1 MMNFISKK
9 PLRHYKSHRKN
20 HMEKKL
26 KEEIC
31 EKRVS
36 TKIIK
41 KGKWKFKRT
50 DNCTDAVIICDI
62 HMED

>member
-1 MMNFISKK
+1 
-9 PLRHYKSHRKN
+9 
-20 HMEKKL
+20 MEKKL

-36 TKIIK
+36 TRIIK
-41 KGKWKFKRT
+41 KGKWKFKKT
-50 DNCTDAVIICDI
+50 ENCTDAAIICDI

>member
-1 MMNFISKK
+1 
-9 PLRHYKSHRKN
+9 
-20 HMEKKL
+20 MEKKL

-41 KGKWKFKRT
+41 KGKGKFKRT